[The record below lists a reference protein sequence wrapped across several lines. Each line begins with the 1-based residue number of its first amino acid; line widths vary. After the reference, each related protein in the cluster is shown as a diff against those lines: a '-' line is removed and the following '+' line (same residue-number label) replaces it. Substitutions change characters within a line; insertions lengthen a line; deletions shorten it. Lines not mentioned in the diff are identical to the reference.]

1 MPKQSKTYRF
11 TVRGWGAF
19 PTDMLRYDHCWPA
32 TQQDASRLTHYY
44 DRIVTG
50 FEKYDVTLCS
60 NSMPTS
66 DRWASFDFKVIKTDI
81 L

>member
-1 MPKQSKTYRF
+1 MPKQPKVYRF

-32 TQQDASRLTHYY
+32 TQQDASSITRYFEFHS
-44 DRIVTG
+44 G
-50 FEKYDVTLCS
+50 FEKYDITLCS
-60 NSMPTS
+60 ADAPTT
-66 DRWASFDFKVIKTDI
+66 DRWASFDFKVIKTEI